1 MNFVL
6 IDHMSKEVDFSKPEV
21 TFRELGVQLFIAK
34 EFENKRQVLFMLLL
48 TFRVDQNVVD
58 KHNYEL
64 VEVRLAHSVHEIHVN
79 RRHVSHSKR
88 HDEELVM
95 TITSPERSFGYVFT
109 TDSQL
114 MIA

>member
-1 MNFVL
+1 MYSFLV
-6 IDHMSKEVDFSKPEV
+6 DHVPKQVDFSKPEV

-34 EFENKRQVLFMLLL
+34 EFENKTQVLFILLL

-64 VEVRLAHSVHEIHVN
+64 VEIRLAHSVHEIHEN
-79 RRHVSHSKR
+79 HMRVSHSKG

-95 TITSPERSFGYVFT
+95 TITSPERSFGDVFI

-114 MIA
+114 MIT